1 MLTSEILAEQQK
13 NIKYETKKMSKFKLY
28 CLQCGLG
35 VVGATIS
42 LWFLMLLYEFLS
54 FEEMH
59 PINAIITFFGGE
71 TLLLDFPEI
80 RDIDMHGITPLMF
93 SITTAVIIYV
103 ILAGI
108 GAIATYKLVM
118 KFDDRLAIFQEDQ
131 D

>member
-71 TLLLDFPEI
+71 TLLLNFPEI